1 MGRFYETSDPIFVE
15 DSIYKPDFN
24 LIREGLLAQEAKT
37 QAIRDDKNGILNAY
51 VNSDIGERDRVNQY
65 MKETYYDS
73 IDNIASDYAK
83 DKDLSKFSENIQNLK
98 RQFNNDRTTGLLSRV
113 EDNYNKMKAYNDY
126 ALKVQDP
133 VVQNRMFDYLNME
146 RNKAQE
152 DDGFFSRKNTFDSRI
167 SINYNVL
174 QDFESKD
181 YKALTDH
188 INTEMLKTGKDYRTI
203 VTSELTLDR
212 IYNMFLTK
220 MQTDPN
226 LIFANE
232 QDKFFNNENYASLY
246 DSEGKISQ
254 NSPFF
259 QKYKPALDALYR
271 KSLKE
276 SIEFAP
282 RGTNVSVN
290 NNMGSGDQTKVDEKV
305 KATQIPDYKTDSH
318 VVAVYNRFANKF
330 KKGNIFDI
338 SLYEKP
344 FISSLKTLIENYPRN
359 LNLEFIQTYFMNT
372 VNQNNEF
379 TTTEGMY
386 AFLNNY
392 RNIYSNLKKFIDD
405 NEGSATQELK
415 NVFNNLKNN
424 FNSIN
429 EKVNNFNE
437 NNSVMYDITNTM
449 IFTDAF
455 LNQHDLKDNEKYSLA
470 SPLQVVGDDKKQITI
485 DKLDTSKTYRV
496 AGADGTY
503 IKIDPNDIDTKASSK
518 DFVIYARKENG
529 KIIMT
534 YKRSITIYG
543 TVYDK
548 DGNPV
553 KENDG
558 GSGKSSSGSNKN
570 GKQVVKPVTI
580 YITRDFEQQEFS
592 DISKIYNDNFA
603 YIGNT
608 LDAEL
613 VNNNKRFKPL

>member
-15 DSIYKPDFN
+15 DSIYKPDLN
-24 LIREGLLAQEAKT
+24 LMREGLLAQEAKT
-37 QAIRDDKNGILNAY
+37 QTIRDDKNEILNAF
-51 VNSDIGERDRVNQY
+51 VNSDIGERDAVNQY

-73 IDNIASDYAK
+73 IDSIASDYAK
-83 DKDLSKFSENIQNLK
+83 DKDLSKLNENIQNLK
-98 RQFNNDRTTGLLSRV
+98 RQLNNDRTTGLLSRV
-113 EDNYNKMKAYNDY
+113 EDNYNKMKAYNDQS
-126 ALKVQDP
+126 LRVTDP
-133 VVQNRMFDYLNME
+133 VVQNLMQDYLKHE
-146 RNKAQE
+146 RDKAK
-152 DDGFFSRKNTFDSRI
+152 DGNGLYSENNNFDPRM

-174 QDFESKD
+174 QDFEDKD
-181 YKALTDH
+181 YKALSDH

-232 QDKFFNNENYASLY
+232 QDKFFNNGSYASLY

-254 NSPFF
+254 NSPYF

-290 NNMGSGDQTKVDEKV
+290 NNMGNGDQTKVDEKV
-305 KATQIPDYKTDSH
+305 QATQIPDYKTDSH
-318 VVAVYNRFANKF
+318 VGNVYSRFADKF
-330 KKGNIFDI
+330 RKGKIFDI

-359 LNLEFIQTYFMNT
+359 LNLEFIQTYFMSN
-372 VNQNNEF
+372 VNQNDEF

-392 RNIYSNLKKFIDD
+392 RKIFSNLKEFIKD
-405 NEGSATQELK
+405 NEGNATPELK
-415 NVFNNLKNN
+415 NVFNNLKNS

-429 EKVNNFNE
+429 EKINAFNE

-449 IFTDAF
+449 EFTDGF
-455 LNQHDLKDNEKYSLA
+455 LNQHDLKDNGGYNLA
-470 SPLQVVGDDKKQITI
+470 SPLQVKTDDGKQITI
-485 DKLDTSKTYRV
+485 GKLDTSKTYRV

-503 IKIDPNDIDTKASSK
+503 IKIDPNDIDTKKSSK

-543 TVYDK
+543 EVYDK
-548 DGNPV
+548 NGNPV
-553 KENDG
+553 RENDG
-558 GSGKSSSGSNKN
+558 GSGKSSYGSNKE
-570 GKQVVKPVTI
+570 GKKVLKPITI

-592 DISKIYNDNFA
+592 IISKIYKNNFA
-603 YIGNT
+603 YVGDT

-613 VNNNKRFKPL
+613 VNNKKRFESL